1 MKTVFS
7 IAKPFRRSVLLAIG
21 IFALVGF
28 IGASSVNAQR
38 VVRAVGATGQAGT
51 QIFVSIDL
59 DAIGD
64 EVAGSFSVTF
74 DQTKLSIS
82 GISSPGVNP
91 DVTLGTGVPAG
102 TAITVNAQQVAL
114 GRIGFLVDSNNQFT
128 AGPSRQ
134 IVRLRFTI
142 AAGAAAGPSTI
153 SFGNL
158 PTPRSFS
165 NNLGE
170 PLTATF
176 TDGTV
181 TIQAAAPPVTVSGR
195 VTIPGGSTGLKN
207 ALVTMTASGGFSR
220 VATTSTFGYFTF
232 TNVPSGGSYTVTVSS
247 RRYTYTPRTQTIS
260 ADVTDF
266 DFVAQ

>member
-7 IAKPFRRSVLLAIG
+7 IVKPFRRSVLLAIG
-21 IFALVGF
+21 MFALIGF

-38 VVRAVGATGQAGT
+38 VVRAVGATGAPGT

-82 GISSPGVNP
+82 GISSPTPNP

-102 TAITVNAQQVAL
+102 TAITVNAQQVAS

-142 AAGAAAGPSTI
+142 AANAPAGPTTI
-153 SFGNL
+153 SFGNT

-195 VTIPGGSTGLKN
+195 VTVPGGAGLRN
-207 ALVTMTASGGFSR
+207 AIVTMTAAGGFSR
-220 VATTSTFGYFTF
+220 VATTSSFGYFTF
-232 TNVPSGGSYTVTVSS
+232 ANVPSGGSYTVTVTS

-260 ADVTDF
+260 TDLTDF
-266 DFVAQ
+266 DFAAQ